1 MAVPNL
7 PPRLFLLS
15 SKTFS
20 GKSNLIFN
28 NYRFLHRNN
37 ILHHLT
43 TRKFGMHSINRI
55 QLSNKRFCSNM
66 AIQDG
71 IKTEKH
77 DHNSLSSFQ
86 QQMHVR
92 KKQAQHS
99 ILIELSNRND
109 ISSATSTCEQYGEV
123 KNIFSY
129 NGESENIF
137 LLLEFTNKESVE
149 KLLTDCKCQNI
160 LDCFTTFSRIIRF
173 DKKFNK
179 NMPKTTLTAE
189 QDTLKLSKTKRKTVS
204 ELIEDIYVS
213 EKLSELDTR
222 LRFFFCEFLKDSL
235 RGLFPHCE
243 AVPFGS
249 SVNGLGRHGCDL
261 DIVIRLYPVQ
271 VTQNS
276 EFYFLNKTCVGNVT
290 DLQRR
295 SVYALGAFFSTF
307 LPGLN
312 SVQKILHARV
322 PIIKFNHK
330 IIKMDCDISVNNMP
344 AVLMSEIIYFCGE
357 IDPRVRPLLYAV
369 KKWAKDASI
378 TYESPGAW
386 ITNFGLSL
394 LVIFFLQNRPVP
406 ILPNLNEA
414 LQIVGEEFAT
424 HFAVEYLTSVSTL
437 QAKASVNEESL
448 ATLLKEFLSFLGSH
462 PFKDKHFSVLSGQAT
477 LKRTNFPIWM
487 QYPVEEDKNVTK
499 NVSHSELFELCE
511 KARLSSK
518 FLASNIQIQSVVSTD
533 LSFILG
539 IPNIKK
545 LFSQRNELDM
555 NKLLNDKTT
564 RNNQRRI
571 YRKSV

>member
-1 MAVPNL
+1 
-7 PPRLFLLS
+7 
-15 SKTFS
+15 
-20 GKSNLIFN
+20 
-28 NYRFLHRNN
+28 
-37 ILHHLT
+37 
-43 TRKFGMHSINRI
+43 
-55 QLSNKRFCSNM
+55 M

-77 DHNSLSSFQ
+77 DHSSLSSFQ
-86 QQMHVR
+86 QQMLMR

-99 ILIELSNRND
+99 ILIELNNKND
-109 ISSATSTCEQYGEV
+109 ISSATSACEQYGEV

-149 KLLTDCKCQNI
+149 KLLTDCQYQNV

-243 AVPFGS
+243 ALPFGS

-276 EFYFLNKTCVGNVT
+276 EFSFLNKTCVGNIT

-330 IIKMDCDISVNNMP
+330 IIGMDCDISVNNMP

-369 KKWAKDASI
+369 KKWAKDANI

-394 LVIFFLQNRPVP
+394 LVIFFLQNRPIP
-406 ILPNLNEA
+406 ILPSLNNA
-414 LQIVGEEFAT
+414 LQIIGEEFT
-424 HFAVEYLTSVSTL
+424 SHFAVEYLTSVSAL
-437 QAKASVNEESL
+437 QAKASLNEESL

-462 PFKDKHFSVLSGQAT
+462 PFKDKHLSVLSGQAT
-477 LKRTNFPIWM
+477 QKKTSFPIWM

-499 NVSHSELFELCE
+499 NVSHSELFDFCE

-518 FLASNIQIQSVVSTD
+518 FLASNIQIQSGVSTD
-533 LSFILG
+533 LSLILG
-539 IPNIKK
+539 IPNIMK

-555 NKLLNDKTT
+555 NKLLNDKTM
-564 RNNQRRI
+564 RNNKRRI